1 MNAKFNIS
9 EHINVNENLL
19 TVTELLEKIN
29 YSYNKLYF
37 DKFWGCITDEK
48 WLYIDNDMLI
58 WIGYNCNEMK
68 DNKKKYISLLKDN
81 FEEINDYKICNNKEF
96 KENIQGT
103 LESLENIKL
112 NTHNKTRHL
121 IVSTDCFKQSLMLL
135 RTNKAKEI
143 RKYYIELEKI
153 FKLYLDYQNEYK
165 LQYQVQ
171 QTLKIQNELS
181 NINRNTKLEKHKYLV
196 DKFKNKRCVYII
208 EIKEGVYIKIGS
220 TQDIYNRLSAM
231 NTAYST
237 SCIVLDIFECVNN
250 FREVEQNILNNT
262 QIKKNLYKEKINGVM
277 PKEIVE
283 LCDSFNY
290 DQLYQIVKDNVK
302 KHIFLN
308 PIQLLEKQKLDYE
321 MEKLKLVN
329 KLLEHGYDPNLLDK
343 FTININF
350 NNNTNN
356 TKDSNVEQVTSSI
369 AKQVTSPIVEQV
381 TSPIVEQVT
390 SSINNSTVSNHLED
404 IEDQED
410 DDEPLVFKPE
420 IKKIK
425 SRGRPIIKIDPNNLS
440 LVLNVYESM
449 YYLLRANEGVNY
461 LKSGV
466 QDACRDNKLYK
477 GYRWAFIEKGEDP
490 YSYQAAPTNMKIT
503 NRIVEPIVKL
513 NSAKDEVLEV
523 YNTQEECFTNN
534 KLKKEKLNKLIKTK
548 EIHDNVYYIKMSE
561 CDSHILDTYTNKIN
575 KVQNRTNSKPVISI
589 NPLTKEEI
597 IFNTISE
604 VPIKIGGS
612 IESIRIAIAN
622 KTLYNGYFWK
632 YN

>member
-1 MNAKFNIS
+1 MNTKFNIS
-9 EHINVNENLL
+9 ECINVNENLL

-29 YSYNKLYF
+29 YPYNKLYL
-37 DKFWGCITDEK
+37 DKFWDCITDEK
-48 WLYIDNDMLI
+48 WLYINSEMLI
-58 WIGYNCNEMK
+58 WMGYSKNEI
-68 DNKKKYISLLKDN
+68 KKGKLSYSKLLDSN
-81 FEEINDYKICNNKEF
+81 FDETVDYKMINNKEF
-96 KENIQGT
+96 KNNAKS
-103 LESLENIKL
+103 LSKDLENVEL
-112 NTHNKTRHL
+112 HNKTKHL
-121 IVSTDCFKQSLMLL
+121 MISPDCFKQSLMLL
-135 RTNKAKEI
+135 KTDKAKEI
-143 RKYYIELEKI
+143 RSYYIALEKI
-153 FKLYLDYQNEYK
+153 FKLYLEYQNEYK
-165 LQYQVQ
+165 LQYQVHQ
-171 QTLKIQNELS
+171 NLKIQNELS

-237 SCIVLDIFECVNN
+237 TCIVLDIFECVNN

-290 DQLYQIVKDNVK
+290 EQLYQIVKDNVK

-343 FTININF
+343 FTISINF
-350 NNNTNN
+350 NNNTNNN
-356 TKDSNVEQVTSSI
+356 TKDSNVEQATSSI
-369 AKQVTSPIVEQV
+369 AKQVTSPIVEQA
-381 TSPIVEQVT
+381 T
-390 SSINNSTVSNHLED
+390 SSINNSTINNSTISNHLED

-425 SRGRPIIKIDPNNLS
+425 ARGRPIIKIDPNNLS

-523 YNTQEECFTNN
+523 YNTQEECFINN